1 MDLDIRKAAVNN
13 LNNASHDDVETT
25 IKNAIELSEEKT
37 LPGLGVLF
45 EILWKNSSEQWKE
58 DCGRRCCTSCQMWG
72 HNARQ

>member
-1 MDLDIRKAAVNN
+1 MDLDIRKAVVNN

-58 DCGRRCCTSCQMWG
+58 DCILQLVKYL
-72 HNARQ
+72 N

>member
-1 MDLDIRKAAVNN
+1 MDLDIRKAVVNN
-13 LNNASHDDVETT
+13 LNNANHDDVETT

-58 DCGRRCCTSCQMWG
+58 DCILQLVKYL
-72 HNARQ
+72 N